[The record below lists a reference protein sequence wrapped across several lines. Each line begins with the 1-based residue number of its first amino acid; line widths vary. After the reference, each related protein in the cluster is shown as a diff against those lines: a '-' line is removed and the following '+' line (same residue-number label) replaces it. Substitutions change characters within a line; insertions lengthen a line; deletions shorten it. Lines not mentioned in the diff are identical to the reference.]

1 MVATILF
8 PETRL
13 TISCPEGGT
22 INPAAN
28 MGTTEIVTSDRTVKT
43 AISCRSSLGDT
54 RANEPILNMPCLSSA
69 ANNIKR
75 FGHTSP
81 VSLGDHFLAVS
92 RVLGENPVRVT
103 YAEYRELKHTWSTR
117 NGDIA
122 FKISDYL
129 DAAPEDVQ
137 RSLAWYLLCR
147 AHGRKCPNGEE
158 RPYLA
163 YVRSK
168 ELWSNKRE
176 TFLSRTKNLS
186 FAPRGDVR
194 DLKSVFEYVN
204 SYYFSGRLKDPDLA
218 WVDESP
224 LVRFGFYFEPLNL
237 LATNKILDTERIPRY
252 VLEFVMY
259 HELLHYVDPGN
270 GRTRRRVH
278 HTKEFREQEKAFSH
292 YEESE
297 HWLRRIVS
305 QIRIERRNGLV
316 PQA

>member
-1 MVATILF
+1 M
-8 PETRL
+8 
-13 TISCPEGGT
+13 
-22 INPAAN
+22 PA
-28 MGTTEIVTSDRTVKT
+28 V
-43 AISCRSSLGDT
+43 
-54 RANEPILNMPCLSSA
+54 SSA

-92 RVLGENPVRVT
+92 RVLGKDPARVT
-103 YAEYRELKHTWSTR
+103 FAEYRELKHTWSSR
-117 NGDIA
+117 NGDIE

-129 DAAPEDVQ
+129 DAAPEVVQ

-147 AHGRKCPNGEE
+147 AHGRKCPDCEE

-163 YVRSK
+163 YVRSR
-168 ELWSNKRE
+168 ELWSNKRGIY
-176 TFLSRTKNLS
+176 LSR
-186 FAPRGDVR
+186 
-194 DLKSVFEYVN
+194 
-204 SYYFSGRLKDPDLA
+204 A
-218 WVDESP
+218 WVEESP

-237 LATNKILDTERIPRY
+237 LAANKVLDAERIPRY

-259 HELLHYVDPGN
+259 HELLHHVDAGN
-270 GRTRRRVH
+270 GRMRRRVH

-292 YEESE
+292 YEEAE

-305 QIRIERRNGLV
+305 EIRSKKRSGLV

>member
-1 MVATILF
+1 M
-8 PETRL
+8 
-13 TISCPEGGT
+13 
-22 INPAAN
+22 PA
-28 MGTTEIVTSDRTVKT
+28 
-43 AISCRSSLGDT
+43 
-54 RANEPILNMPCLSSA
+54 LSSA

-92 RVLGENPVRVT
+92 RVLGKDPARVIF
-103 YAEYRELKHTWSTR
+103 AEYRELKHTWSSR
-117 NGDIA
+117 NGDIE

-147 AHGRKCPNGEE
+147 AHGRKCPDCEE

-163 YVRSK
+163 YVRSR
-168 ELWSNKRE
+168 ELWSNKRGIY
-176 TFLSRTKNLS
+176 LSRAKNLS
-186 FAPRGDVR
+186 IAPRGDVR
-194 DLKSVFEYVN
+194 NLKSVFEYVN

-218 WVDESP
+218 WVEESP

-237 LATNKILDTERIPRY
+237 LAANKVLDAERIPRY

-259 HELLHYVDPGN
+259 HELLHHVDAGN
-270 GRTRRRVH
+270 GRMRRRVH
-278 HTKEFREQEKAFSH
+278 HTKEFRDQERVFSH
-292 YEESE
+292 YEEAE

-305 QIRIERRNGLV
+305 EIRSKKRNGLV

>member
-1 MVATILF
+1 
-8 PETRL
+8 
-13 TISCPEGGT
+13 
-22 INPAAN
+22 
-28 MGTTEIVTSDRTVKT
+28 
-43 AISCRSSLGDT
+43 
-54 RANEPILNMPCLSSA
+54 MPSLSSA

-92 RVLGENPVRVT
+92 QVLGKDSARVT
-103 YAEYRELKHTWSTR
+103 FAEYRELKHTWSSR
-117 NGDIA
+117 NGHIE

-147 AHGRKCPNGEE
+147 AHGRKCPDCED

-163 YVRSK
+163 YVRSR
-168 ELWSNKRE
+168 ELWSKKRGVY
-176 TFLSRTKNLS
+176 LSRAKNLS
-186 FAPRGDVR
+186 FVPRGDVR
-194 DLKSVFEYVN
+194 DLKSVFVYVN
-204 SYYFSGRLKDPDLA
+204 SFYFSGRLRDPDLA

-237 LATNKILDTERIPRY
+237 LAANKVLDSERIPRY

-259 HELLHYVDPGN
+259 HELLHHVDAGN
-270 GRTRRRVH
+270 GRMRRRVH

-292 YEESE
+292 YEEAE
-297 HWLRRIVS
+297 HWLRKIVS
-305 QIRIERRNGLV
+305 EIRDKKRNGLV